1 MTKIQKI
8 KNFFKKLKI
17 FFNEEIYYTDPKL
30 FNPIQKFF
38 LNSYRI
44 IVFAVTDFFKD
55 DCTIRAAALTYLV
68 TLSFIPT
75 LIVGLFILRIFN
87 IYQNIFVFIFD
98 WMEKNAPFYEP
109 MVRQILNIA
118 DNTDLASFGIIG
130 IISTVVSVALIL
142 HSIQRS
148 LIKIW
153 RVKIKTSIPR
163 VAANYIALLFLIPIL
178 IGISFTL
185 ITYTSIS
192 LHSLPALIKI
202 LLSWVTP
209 IISTSLL
216 VLFLYVLVP
225 QTKVN
230 WSNATISS
238 VLVAMAIITLFSVYF
253 KLNIDVKNYKQIF
266 DNDKYKI
273 EYLVKEI
280 NTTDKQNN
288 IIESIIT
295 NNNNNNLE
303 TNYNV
308 ETISNNDYLNTN
320 KNMIQKNQKIDVDNI
335 SSIKIERISYIIIQ
349 NTGTGLGGTTY
360 KKEPIE
366 TNMLEFLTF
375 SPNVTE
381 QLLKYNF
388 QIDDI
393 VTISSENNMLTSIM
407 PAELSSASSFAQ
419 IPVLLL
425 LLYIVWL
432 IILFGAELTYSIQ
445 YFRSYGVDKNSIKL
459 SFAEKELIALEF
471 MHIISYRFIKRK
483 KAITMYELAKELRTA
498 PTIITEISEPLEKSM
513 YVIKISNGP
522 NISYSLG
529 CPPESITIGDVLY
542 SLRMEGGFR
551 NKTIKTDDKYKN
563 LLYKNKEISRKDYN
577 TNFLNLLH
585 YRDNK

>member
-1 MTKIQKI
+1 MAKIQKI

-44 IVFAVTDFFKD
+44 VVFAVTDFFKD

-130 IISTVVSVALIL
+130 IISTIASVALIL

-238 VLVAMAIITLFSVYF
+238 VLVAIAIITLFSVYF

-280 NTTDKQNN
+280 NTADQQTK
-288 IIESIIT
+288 IIET
-295 NNNNNNLE
+295 NNNITADDNNI
-303 TNYNV
+303 
-308 ETISNNDYLNTN
+308 ETINDNEINTN
-320 KNMIQKNQKIDVDNI
+320 KNMLQKNQKIDVDNI
-335 SSIKIERISYIIIQ
+335 SSIKIERISYAIIQ
-349 NTGTGLGGTTY
+349 NVGTGIGATTY
-360 KKEPIE
+360 EKEPLE

-375 SPNVTE
+375 SPNVSE

-432 IILFGAELTYSIQ
+432 IMLFGAELTYSIQ

-471 MHIISYRFIKRK
+471 IDIISYRFIKRK

-529 CPPESITIGDVLY
+529 CPPESISIGDILY
-542 SLRMEGGFR
+542 ALRMEGGFR
-551 NKTIKTDDKYKN
+551 NKSIKSDDKYKN

-577 TNFLNLLH
+577 TNFLDILH
-585 YRDNK
+585 QKNRK